1 MLEMDALRATSSS
14 PFTPPTSVHSFDSSS
29 SQDTGYTSLIKYVP
43 DTSAWCDMEQLLLDF
58 YINGLCP
65 GRTSSTLNNTYLS
78 LLQTAQTCESTRYAI
93 LSLSAFYIREY
104 LPAERERWHQ
114 AELYYSSQALQAL
127 AQQISTGDNY
137 EAALATAMLLMH
149 HSAVDE
155 PNEASLCWSC
165 HANIFEIVPIDL
177 VNPASEPAQFMRT
190 QLVLAR
196 TAQTSFALQNTQLTS
211 LETKNWYESMPP
223 GEAQK
228 ICAITGLSPQLLFI
242 ISSINS
248 LAIEEGPNKL
258 MYAQLQEQ
266 QLQSLRQWSTELPG
280 DAQEVMLATAGMFN
294 CTLISK
300 VILTWN
306 QLHSLQ
312 PCCDGTQ

>member
-1 MLEMDALRATSSS
+1 MMEMDALRATSSS
-14 PFTPPTSVHSFDSSS
+14 PFTPSTSVHSFDSSS

-58 YINGLCP
+58 YIKGLCP
-65 GRTSSTLNNTYLS
+65 GRTASTLNNTYLS

-104 LPAERERWHQ
+104 LPAQREQWHQ

-127 AQQISTGDNY
+127 AQQISAGDNY

-165 HANIFEIVPIDL
+165 HANIFEIVPTDL
-177 VNPASEPAQFMRT
+177 VNPASEPAHFMRT

-196 TAQTSFALQNTQLTS
+196 SAQTSFALQNTQLTS
-211 LETKNWYESMPP
+211 LETRNWYESMPP

-248 LAIEEGPNKL
+248 LAIEDGPNKL

-280 DAQEVMLATAGMFN
+280 DAQEVMLATAEAFRLAA
-294 CTLISK
+294 LIY
-300 VILTWN
+300 VRCRLYGYVH
-306 QLHSLQ
+306 LHFH
-312 PCCDGTQ
+312 